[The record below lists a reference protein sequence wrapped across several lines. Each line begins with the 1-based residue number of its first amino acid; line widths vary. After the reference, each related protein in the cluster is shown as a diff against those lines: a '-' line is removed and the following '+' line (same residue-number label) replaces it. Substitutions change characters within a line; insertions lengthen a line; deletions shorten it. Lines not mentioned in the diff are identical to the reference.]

1 MVESA
6 PKPGRFAAIHPLLF
20 AAYPVLFLWSQN
32 LGETNSADVV
42 LPLVVLVGGAA
53 LATFLLGLV
62 FGDRRRA
69 ALIVTPL
76 LLGLLMYGHAANL
89 LGKVH
94 VPGIIQQAGWVA
106 LVLIGVIAAIRLSGR
121 WLATVDTALD
131 RIAAI
136 LLVVTLVLIVPFQV
150 TAASRGSTAVVDPKP
165 DTTTAEK
172 RDVYWLIFD
181 RYGSDR
187 SYELLYGIQ
196 NTMSAWLREQGFTV
210 LDKSHANYV
219 RTGVSIPTTMS
230 MTHLKDMPGMPGPD
244 STDLRPVQGLMQSS
258 LVARQ
263 FKTLGYRYYHIG
275 SWWTP
280 NARDEAADVNL
291 NVNGPSDFVSALIDE
306 SAVPAAIKRLKLEHV
321 TDDKRDRH
329 YRHNVYELDALAGMV
344 DEPGPKFVFGHVLL
358 PHPPTVFDRDGRF
371 LTTAEEGAM
380 SEKERLE
387 VQLDYTNTRLKEILG
402 ELVALPEDKRP
413 IIIFQAD
420 EGPESGFYRATR
432 KTTFDWADAS
442 DDDVEIKYGIMN
454 AWYVPGGQDLGL
466 YPTMTSIN
474 TFPLLFSRYFGLD
487 YGLLPDSVYAP
498 KRYYLPYDVTDVTDR
513 LPSLR

>member
-1 MVESA
+1 
-6 PKPGRFAAIHPLLF
+6 
-20 AAYPVLFLWSQN
+20 
-32 LGETNSADVV
+32 
-42 LPLVVLVGGAA
+42 VLVGIAA
-53 LATFLLGLV
+53 AATFTLGLV

-89 LGKVH
+89 LGRIH
-94 VPGIIQQAGWVA
+94 VPGIVQQAGWVV
-106 LVLIGVIAAIRLSGR
+106 LVVIGIVAAVRLGAR
-121 WLATVDTALD
+121 RLATVDTALD

-136 LLVVTLVLIVPFQV
+136 LVVVTLVLIVPFQV
-150 TAASRGSTAVVDPKP
+150 SAAGRGPTAVVEPKP
-165 DTTTAEK
+165 DTTTAQK

-187 SYELLYGIQ
+187 SYELLYGIH
-196 NTMSAWLREQGFTV
+196 NDMSAWLREQGFTV

-230 MTHLKDMPGMPGPD
+230 MAHLKDIAGLPGPD
-244 STDLRPVQGLMQSS
+244 STDLRPVQALMQSS

-263 FKTLGYRYYHIG
+263 FKALGYRYYHIG
-275 SWWTP
+275 SWWSP
-280 NARDEAADVNL
+280 NANDIAADVNL
-291 NVNGPSDFVSALIDE
+291 NVPGPSDFVSALYDE
-306 SAVPAAIKRLKLEHV
+306 SAGPAVIKRLRLEHV
-321 TDDKRDRH
+321 TDDARDRH
-329 YRHNVYELDALAGMV
+329 YKHNAYGLDALASMR

-371 LTTAEEGAM
+371 LSTAEEGAM
-380 SEKERLE
+380 SEKERLQ
-387 VQLDYTNTRLKEILG
+387 VQLDYTNTRLRGIFSDL
-402 ELVALPEDKRP
+402 LALPEEKRP

-420 EGPESGFYRATR
+420 EGPESGIYRATR

-442 DDDVEIKYGIMN
+442 DDDVEVKFGIMN

-487 YGLLPDSVYAP
+487 FALLPDRVYAP
-498 KRYYLPYDVTDVTDR
+498 KRYYLNYDITDVTDR

>member
-1 MVESA
+1 MVASA

-32 LGETNSADVV
+32 LGETDPADVI
-42 LPLVVLVGGAA
+42 LPLIVLVLGAA
-53 LATFLLGLV
+53 IATLLLGLV
-62 FGDRRRA
+62 LGDRRRA

-76 LLGLLMYGHAANL
+76 LLGLLMYGHAAYL
-89 LGKVH
+89 LGRVD

-106 LVLIGVIAAIRLSGR
+106 LVFVGAIAAVRLSAR
-121 WLATVDTALD
+121 RLATVDTALG

-136 LLVVTLVLIVPFQV
+136 LVVVTLVVIIPFQA
-150 TAASRGSTAVVDPKP
+150 TAASRGPVGVVEVKP
-165 DTTTAEK
+165 DTSTAQK

-196 NTMSAWLREQGFTV
+196 NSMSTWLREQGFTV

-219 RTGVSIPTTMS
+219 RTGVSIPTTMT
-230 MTHLKDMPGMPGPD
+230 MTHLKDIPGMPGPD
-244 STDLRPVQGLMQSS
+244 STDLRPILGLMQSS

-280 NARDEAADVNL
+280 NARDVAADVNL
-291 NVNGPSDFVSALIDE
+291 NVPGPSDFVSALYDE
-306 SAVPAAIKRLKLEHV
+306 SAVPAAIKRLRLNFE
-321 TDDKRDRH
+321 TREYERH
-329 YRHNVYELDALAGMV
+329 YRHNTYGLDALAEMG

-371 LTTAEEGAM
+371 IDKAEAATM

-387 VQLDYTNTRLKEILG
+387 VQLDYTNTRLREILG
-402 ELVALPEDKRP
+402 ELLALPEEKRP

-420 EGPESGFYRATR
+420 EGPESGIYRATR
-432 KTTFDWADAS
+432 KTTFDWANAT
-442 DDDVEIKYGIMN
+442 DDDVEVKYGIMN

-487 YGLLPDSVYAP
+487 YALLPDRVYAP
-498 KRYYLPYDVTDVTDR
+498 KRYYLNYDITDVTDR